1 MLADKTQKISRWL
14 TPLIWALAAIEL
26 SLALNAMLRVP
37 SEAGSA
43 VWLGLSAVRLTAAG
57 AALAGIL
64 LFSGLVLLAALRPPF
79 WQSLSRRLTA
89 WLAAPKRYYAAA
101 TLLFTLIS
109 LLVAFLF
116 LARSPAAVEAV
127 ILRFILERIGLL
139 LVCAVI
145 ILLQTA
151 LLLWLHRP
159 AEKVFTP
166 LRAAVWFALFTLI
179 YSLAI
184 LAFNHL
190 QWDTRLR
197 GTEDYIFYPAA
208 LLLVWAVVDRFFNDR
223 AWYSRL
229 KQIFLLAAILLVTF
243 TVYRQTSQHVAWVFT
258 PNKTYWHMLADAF
271 LHGRL
276 YLINPDTTHDLTFFN
291 NQWYVPN
298 PPLPAFIVMPFVA
311 LIGVYKINM
320 VVFSIWVGAVN
331 VVLTYLLLAAASQ
344 RGLTGTGLRGNLW
357 LTALFAFGTVNWW
370 LAVMGRMWFL
380 SQTLTVTFLLLA
392 ALLAVRGR
400 SPWWVGAALGAAMLS
415 RPNVFTI
422 WPLLVGI
429 FLYFDRQTHDN
440 RLSFKRFLLWSIQS
454 AIPVVLAVA
463 GLLYYNFIRFGDL
476 FDFGYVSIHSAE
488 WLMNNVQ
495 TYGMFNAHFF
505 PINFKMMFLTTPALA
520 LKEGCLV
527 FAASRDGYS
536 LWFMTP
542 AIIYIFRRFKANPWV
557 LGAWVSVLLSVG
569 LLLLYH
575 NTGAWQLGYR
585 YLMDFF
591 VPVLLLIALG
601 VKERPSGV
609 LGGLIGLSILSN
621 LIGVL
626 WWFNMWAC

>member
-1 MLADKTQKISRWL
+1 MPVDKIRSSARWA
-14 TPLIWALAAIEL
+14 TPLLWALAAVEL

-43 VWLGLSAVRLTAAG
+43 VWLGLSAVRLAAAG

-64 LFSGLVLLAALRPPF
+64 VLAGLALFAALRPPF
-79 WQSLSRRLTA
+79 WLSFTRRLTA
-89 WLAAPKRYYAAA
+89 WLASPARYYAAA

-109 LLVAFLF
+109 LLTAFLF

-166 LRAAVWFALFTLI
+166 LRAALWFALFTLI
-179 YSLAI
+179 YSLVI
-184 LAFNHL
+184 LAFNRL

-197 GTEDYIFYPAA
+197 GTKDYIFYPAA
-208 LLLVWAVVDRFFNDR
+208 FLLIWAVVNKFFNDR
-223 AWYSRL
+223 AWYPRL
-229 KQIFLLAAILLVTF
+229 KQIYLLTAILLVTF
-243 TVYRQTSQHVAWVFT
+243 TIYRQTSQHVAWVFT
-258 PNKTYWHMLADAF
+258 PNKTYWHLLADAF
-271 LHGRL
+271 LNGRL

-298 PPLPAFIVMPFVA
+298 PPLPAFVVLPFVA
-311 LIGVYKINM
+311 LIGAQKINM
-320 VVFSIWVGAVN
+320 VVLSIWAGAFN
-331 VVLTYLLLAAASQ
+331 AVLAYLLLNSASQ
-344 RGLTGTGLRGNLW
+344 RGLIRTGLRGNLW
-357 LTALFAFGTVNWW
+357 LTALFAFGTVSWW
-370 LAVMGRMWFL
+370 LAVMARMWFL
-380 SQTLTVTFLLLA
+380 SQTLTITFLLLA

-415 RPNVFTI
+415 RPNVFTV
-422 WPLLVGI
+422 WPLLAGI
-429 FLYFDRQTHDN
+429 FLYFDQQTHNN
-440 RLSFKRFLLWSIQS
+440 RLSFKRFLVWSIQS
-454 AIPVVLAVA
+454 AVPVLLAVA

-476 FDFGYVSIHSAE
+476 FDFGYVTIHSAE

-495 TYGMFNAHFF
+495 TYGMFNPHFF

-520 LKEGCLV
+520 LKDGCLV

-536 LWFMTP
+536 LWFITP
-542 AIIYIFRRFKANPWV
+542 AVIYIFRRFKASPWV

-585 YLMDFF
+585 YLMDFI

-601 VKERPSGV
+601 VQEKPSA
-609 LGGLIGLSILSN
+609 LLRGLIGLSILSN
-621 LIGVL
+621 LVGIL
-626 WWFNMWAC
+626 WWFNMWSC